1 MTAYIET
8 TYERYGSEVKGWK
21 NADTVIFLVWCDPSK
36 KEAGRKKGE
45 NRVASF
51 LKQHPEA
58 TPAGE
63 NGTAYNGECLAYNG
77 EWIIEYRLENV
88 EKINL

>member
-8 TYERYGSEVKGWK
+8 TYERYGSEVKNWK

-45 NRVASF
+45 NRVAAF
-51 LKQHPEA
+51 LRQHPEA

-77 EWIIEYRLENV
+77 EWIIEYRLENL
-88 EKINL
+88 EKMD